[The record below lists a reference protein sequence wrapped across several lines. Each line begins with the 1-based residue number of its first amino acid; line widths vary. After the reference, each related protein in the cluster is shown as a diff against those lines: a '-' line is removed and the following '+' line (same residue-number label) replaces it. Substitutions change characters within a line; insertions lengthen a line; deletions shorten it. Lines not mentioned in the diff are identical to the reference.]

1 LEKLKKRRLRRTLLY
16 VFVGLIVVAA
26 LVVGGSYAWLNCQV
40 SERHVTTTG
49 EFGTSLAAPIDP
61 PESMDILVLGCDQ
74 RPDSAG
80 EETRSDTVMLMHID
94 KEAEYLS
101 ILSLPRDLRVEVPGH
116 GMHKLNWAYSKG
128 GRDLTAATIEN
139 LTNLEIEH
147 FVEVDFKA
155 FSDMVDALGGVYL
168 DIDRRYY
175 NDSADSDYEHIK
187 ISPGYQLMHGADAL
201 DYVRF
206 RHDRNSDFGRMNR
219 QQRFLTALREQAMGW
234 NLALDLPGV
243 IKALFS
249 NLETTLGTN
258 DIVRLAYWGVGL
270 DGNRIRQVSLIGN
283 IQEVD
288 GESVVIPEE
297 GALEEAMAQLLTPSA
312 TGGGVATTTGSTE
325 AEVETTT
332 TLPLTSIDP
341 SEFTTDPDAIENS
354 TLWHE
359 FAASVPFQVR
369 APGYLPDTYSWV
381 DSNPSRNT
389 YGAYDIQVGN
399 DVEKAVKMVYKREGT
414 DQYLGI
420 MQTTWLDAPAASKG
434 RQEVEHNGITYTIV
448 GTSQSTDHVWWVQDD
463 VLYWVSN
470 TLSYSLSPREL
481 LKVAWSMIAV
491 PGGVSD

>member
-1 LEKLKKRRLRRTLLY
+1 MDRLKKRRLRRVLLF
-16 VFVGLIVVAA
+16 VPVGLIVAAA

-40 SERHVTTTG
+40 GRARVETTG
-49 EFGTSLAAPIDP
+49 EFGTSLVAPIDP
-61 PESMDILVLGCDQ
+61 PESMDILVLGCDK

-80 EETRSDTVMLMHID
+80 EETRSDTVMLVHID
-94 KEAEYLS
+94 KEADYLS

-116 GMHKLNWAYSKG
+116 GMHKLNWAYSQG
-128 GRDLTAATIEN
+128 GRDLAAATIET
-139 LTNLEIEH
+139 LTNIEIEH
-147 FVEVDFKA
+147 FVEVGFKA
-155 FSDMVDALGGVYL
+155 FSDMVDALGGVYM

-175 NDSADSDYEHIK
+175 NDLADSDYEHIK
-187 ISPGYQLMHGADAL
+187 ISPGYQLLHGADAL

-206 RHDRNSDFGRMNR
+206 RHDQNYDFGRMNR

-243 IKALFS
+243 IKALFG
-249 NLETTLGTN
+249 NLETTLGTR
-258 DIVRLAYWGVGL
+258 DIMSLAYWGVKL

-283 IQEVD
+283 INTID
-288 GESVVIPEE
+288 GESCVTLEE
-297 GALEEAMAQLLTPSA
+297 GALEEAVAQLLTPSYGA
-312 TGGGVATTTGSTE
+312 GSASTTDLSVAK
-325 AEVETTT
+325 VETTT

-341 SEFTTDPDAIENS
+341 SEFTTDLDAIENS
-354 TLWHE
+354 TLWHG

-369 APGYLPDTYSWV
+369 APGYLPATYSFM
-381 DSNPSRNT
+381 DSNPSRKT
-389 YGAYDIQVGN
+389 YGAYDIQAGKKT
-399 DVEKAVKMVYKREGT
+399 EKAIKMVYQREGT

-448 GTSQSTDHVWWVQDD
+448 GTSQSTDHVWWIEDD

-481 LKVAWSMIAV
+481 LKVAWSMIPI
-491 PGGVSD
+491 PGGTSG